1 MSDDDPYF
9 RAYAFK
15 VGRVLSEQ
23 DVADIQ
29 QVLADH
35 NDEIQKSADA
45 FYEGR
50 IAAIHE
56 IGGDELVAAMTAKWD
71 AEAKEVIDRIMAKHF
86 PPSETEA

>member
-9 RAYAFK
+9 RCYTFK
-15 VGRVLSEQ
+15 AGRVLSEQ
-23 DVADIQ
+23 DVADLQ

-45 FYEGR
+45 FHEGR
-50 IAAIHE
+50 IAGIHE

-71 AEAKEVIDRIMAKHF
+71 AESKAIVERIMAKHF